1 MTFQIH
7 TDLLKDFA
15 LSFRQ
20 TLLSCRVAAIIIA
33 QGIGVRGS
41 EGLDSGMNWQ
51 NTTDGVGKHEDH
63 KKPTEI
69 HGFIRNRSVA
79 TTEARV

>member
-1 MTFQIH
+1 MTFQIDP
-7 TDLLKDFA
+7 DLFENFA
-15 LSFRQ
+15 LGFRQ
-20 TLLSCRVAAIIIA
+20 TLLSCAIAAIVIA
-33 QGIGVRGS
+33 QHIGMGGG

-51 NTTDGVGKHEDH
+51 NTTDGVRKHEDH

-69 HGFIRNRSVA
+69 HGFLRNRSVA